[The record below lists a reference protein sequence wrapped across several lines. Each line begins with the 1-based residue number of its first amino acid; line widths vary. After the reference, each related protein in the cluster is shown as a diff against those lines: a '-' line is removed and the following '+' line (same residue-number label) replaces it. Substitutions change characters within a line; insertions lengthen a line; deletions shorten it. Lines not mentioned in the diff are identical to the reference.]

1 MCLFFVPRNKQ
12 IFLMLQPLRDFPGR
26 LLSLSSIPWNYF
38 TFSKTFS
45 SFASNAA
52 ILSLAS
58 LFSFVRRSTS
68 SWRI

>member
-1 MCLFFVPRNKQ
+1 MCLFFVPQNKWT
-12 IFLMLQPLRDFPGR
+12 FLMLQPLRDVPEDFFLCPPF
-26 LLSLSSIPWNYF
+26 PWNYF

>member
-1 MCLFFVPRNKQ
+1 MCLFFVPQNKWT
-12 IFLMLQPLRDFPGR
+12 FLMLQPLRDFPGDFF
-26 LLSLSSIPWNYF
+26 LCPLFPWNYF